1 MSNPIKEY
9 TFRQDVEEDGIEII
23 RLEQFFAEKKDL
35 DKFKLHRIHF
45 YMIIFITHGQG
56 THLIDFKEYNY
67 QKQSIIFVGK
77 DQVNAWVKRKDV
89 KGFLLLF
96 TDQFLYHNQI
106 KFKDISYSYP
116 YNSSLYQP
124 VMMLSQKDKYQSFHS
139 LFAYLYQEY
148 HLPKSAHKQ
157 EILQN
162 LLRTFLLKIQS
173 HATKKNIS
181 GTQEEKALFIR
192 FQKLIEDNISET
204 RNIND
209 YCQILHTS
217 YRKLNHTCKIL
228 TNMTAKAFLD
238 YIVILKAKKY
248 LIDGHNNISE
258 TSYLL
263 GFEEVTNFTKFF
275 KKHTSLSPKEFL
287 AQAQ

>member
-9 TFRQDVEEDGIEII
+9 SFRKDVEEDGIEII
-23 RLEQFFAEKKDL
+23 QLEQFFAEKDDL

-45 YMIIFITHGQG
+45 YMIIFITHGKG
-56 THLIDFKEYNY
+56 THLIDFKEYDY
-67 QKQSIIFVGK
+67 EKQSIIFIGK
-77 DQVNAWVKRKDV
+77 DQVNAWVKRKGV

-106 KFKDISYSYP
+106 KFKDISYTYP

-124 VMMLSQKDKYQSFHS
+124 IMTLPQKDNYQSFHS
-139 LFAYLYQEY
+139 LFFYLYQEY
-148 HLPKSAHKQ
+148 HLPKTGHKQ
-157 EILQN
+157 AILQN

-173 HATKKNIS
+173 QATKQDILGNP
-181 GTQEEKALFIR
+181 EEKALFIR
-192 FQKLIEDNISET
+192 FQKLLEEKISET
-204 RNIND
+204 RNTND
-209 YCQILHTS
+209 YCQMLHTS
-217 YRKLNHTCKIL
+217 YRKLNHACKIL
-228 TNMTAKAFLD
+228 TQMTAKAFID
-238 YIVILKAKKY
+238 HIVILKAKKQ
-248 LIDGHNNISE
+248 LIDGHKNITE
-258 TSYLL
+258 VSYLF